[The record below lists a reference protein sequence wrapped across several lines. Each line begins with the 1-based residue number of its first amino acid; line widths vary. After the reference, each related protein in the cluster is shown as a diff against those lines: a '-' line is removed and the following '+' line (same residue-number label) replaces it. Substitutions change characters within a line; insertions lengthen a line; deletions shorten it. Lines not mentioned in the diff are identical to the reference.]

1 MIDMILVLLVCG
13 LGAVGDEA
21 QAKPGSSAAP
31 AQDPDRPAIPVAD
44 LKALRENN
52 IFAPRSAK
60 MRPPRP
66 QGGSSRTAKDDAP
79 VKPRSPVVTCIY
91 FDTALQ
97 VHQAI
102 LEDKN
107 PAGHRFFKDPMFMK
121 AGDEWRGFKLE
132 SLTQDKATF
141 NKGGVPK
148 EVGIGE
154 PLPDV
159 EGMPLSALTPEDE
172 AGEDGGTAPPTDPA
186 AAPSSSKKNSFRNR
200 SDSRSETKSQ
210 VPENQAQTLEN
221 MKRRVKKN
229 RPSDPEE

>member
-1 MIDMILVLLVCG
+1 MIDLILVVLVCWM
-13 LGAVGDEA
+13 GAVGDET
-21 QAKPGSSAAP
+21 QAKPASPGAP
-31 AQDPDRPAIPVAD
+31 VQDPDRPAIPAAD

-60 MRPPRP
+60 NRPPRP
-66 QGGSSRTAKDDAP
+66 PGGSSRTAKEDAP
-79 VKPRSPVVTCIY
+79 IKLRAPVVTCIF

-102 LEDKN
+102 VEDKN
-107 PAGHRFFKDPMFMK
+107 PAGHKFFKDPMFMK

-154 PLPDV
+154 PLADV
-159 EGMPLSALTPEDE
+159 EGMPLSALTPDE
-172 AGEDGGTAPPTDPA
+172 EFGEDGGTPAPADPG
-186 AAPSSSKKNSFRNR
+186 AAPSSSKKNSLRNR
-200 SDSRSETKSQ
+200 GESRSETKSQ
-210 VPENQAQTLEN
+210 APENQTQILEN